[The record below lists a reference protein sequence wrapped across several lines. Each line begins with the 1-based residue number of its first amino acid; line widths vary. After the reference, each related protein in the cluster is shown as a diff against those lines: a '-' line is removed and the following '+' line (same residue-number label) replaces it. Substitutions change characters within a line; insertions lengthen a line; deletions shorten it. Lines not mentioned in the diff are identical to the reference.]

1 MSLRQTAR
9 RATGRPAGQIT
20 VNTTDGLTA
29 WQDSVT
35 IRLAGA
41 DDQSAIDR
49 VAGRDSR
56 PAPAGPLLVA
66 ERGGT
71 IEAAL
76 SLHTGG
82 VVADPFRRTAELVEL
97 LRVRGA
103 GRPSGAGR
111 AVSVRARR
119 LRSVRGARLAGA
131 AGCP

>member
-9 RATGRPAGQIT
+9 RATGRQSGQVT
-20 VNTTDGLTA
+20 LSATDGLPA
-29 WQDSVT
+29 WRDPVT

-56 PAPAGPLLVA
+56 PAPSGPLLVA
-66 ERGGT
+66 ERAGA

-76 SLHTGG
+76 SLRTGG
-82 VVADPFRRTAELVEL
+82 VVADPFRRTAELIEL
-97 LRVRGA
+97 LRCHAA
-103 GRPSGAGR
+103 GRPSGAGW

-119 LRSVRGARLAGA
+119 LRGVRGARLAGA